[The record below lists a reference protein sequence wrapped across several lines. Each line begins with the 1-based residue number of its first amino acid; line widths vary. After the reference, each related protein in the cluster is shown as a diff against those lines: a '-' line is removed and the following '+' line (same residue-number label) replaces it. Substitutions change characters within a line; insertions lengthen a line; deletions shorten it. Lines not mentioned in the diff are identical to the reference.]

1 MGETRR
7 TYTKEFKLE
16 AVRLLESSG
25 RNGHQIEKELGI
37 GERADLP
44 LAGGPEGG
52 GRTGL
57 PGPRHSAR

>member
-7 TYTKEFKLE
+7 TYTREFKLE
-16 AVRLLESSG
+16 AVRLLETSG

-44 LAGGPEGG
+44 LAGSAEGG
-52 GRTGL
+52 GAAGL
-57 PGPRHSAR
+57 SGERHSAR